1 MIVREKDSWYP
12 TMTSSFLFS
21 FDLAHFGHANA
32 IRQAKKMGDYVVVG
46 VHSDGTWIQSV
57 SLPFLL
63 SLSLPWLTIQS
74 LVVPIKKTKL
84 YSTWLYKLL
93 VLF

>member
-57 SLPFLL
+57 SLP
-63 SLSLPWLTIQS
+63 WLTIQS